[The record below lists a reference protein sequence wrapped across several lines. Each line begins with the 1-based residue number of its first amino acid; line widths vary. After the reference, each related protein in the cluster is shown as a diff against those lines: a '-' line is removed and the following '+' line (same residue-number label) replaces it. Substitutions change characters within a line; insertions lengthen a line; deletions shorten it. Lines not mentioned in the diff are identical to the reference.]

1 MKPTDS
7 QPASEAVRCDDLLG
21 FLRGKLADAEQS
33 LRSRE
38 AMANPPRISDE
49 EIERLKTLPG
59 TRVTKG
65 RKLSK
70 AEIKEM
76 ELEPARQ
83 KRIAARCR
91 REVELL
97 RAVIAALDKPND
109 KITRDA
115 GEKDP

>member
-1 MKPTDS
+1 MKPSDS
-7 QPASEAVRCDDLLG
+7 PPACEAVRCDDLFG

-76 ELEPARQ
+76 ELEPVRQ
-83 KRIAARCR
+83 CRIAAKCR
-91 REVELL
+91 HDVEMF
-97 RAVIAALDKPND
+97 RAVIAALDKPNAVAQ
-109 KITRDA
+109 RH
-115 GEKDP
+115 GEEKP